1 MTKITNIPKVFIL
14 LILFIVISKLWISP
28 SSLYMDEIDG
38 ANFLK
43 NVFVFFKLKFL
54 INIYMF
60 KLINSILSF
69 VNLILFYLITKN
81 TIKDEVSAI
90 LSTCFLALQPLNL
103 LFGKE
108 ITFHNF
114 ELIVLQIAALIG
126 LKSINNDKPYYLALV
141 GVLVG
146 SIYNGGNYYIAVN
159 CMFMSFAFYTKKRI
173 NALYYY
179 IPFFIVFV
187 LVTMN
192 LDYSLVKSLYPK
204 MSFSSEGYISILKS
218 TFEMLII
225 PFIMLYLIYEKRY
238 QFEIGGKNFL
248 NLFIGFIPLLFLLL
262 FKDITFINLAIN
274 IAIMFIAIYA
284 GAYIKYS
291 YSLNK
296 NYKLAIIVF
305 LFSNLAFANYI
316 NYYQTEHKPILNT
329 FVSAISQNIGAED
342 LGTRVASDN
351 IVLAK
356 FATKVK
362 AEFSCIEINKKHN
375 CKNQDCKEASN
386 DKIISQYYDYIVFS
400 ANMNEDDEVTLR
412 RESVINNY
420 RLIYQETITA
430 NQVKTNTP
438 VRKYLIYKALR
449 LM

>member
-1 MTKITNIPKVFIL
+1 
-14 LILFIVISKLWISP
+14 
-28 SSLYMDEIDG
+28 
-38 ANFLK
+38 
-43 NVFVFFKLKFL
+43 
-54 INIYMF
+54 MF
-60 KLINSILSF
+60 KLINSTLSF

-81 TIKDEVSAI
+81 IIKDEVSAI
-90 LSTCFLALQPLNL
+90 LSACFLAIQPINI
-103 LFGKE
+103 LFSHE

-114 ELIVLQIAALIG
+114 ELIVLQIASLIG
-126 LKSINNDKPYYLALV
+126 LKSIKNNKPYYLALV
-141 GVLVG
+141 GMLVA
-146 SIYNGGNYYIAVN
+146 SIYNGGNFYIAVN
-159 CMFMSFAFYTKKRI
+159 CLFMSFTFYTKKRI

-187 LVTMN
+187 LIAMN
-192 LDYSLVKSLYPK
+192 FDYSLIKSLYPK
-204 MSFSSEGYISILKS
+204 MSFSSVGYITILKS
-218 TFEMLII
+218 IFEMLII
-225 PFIMLYLIYEKRY
+225 PLIMLYLIYEKRY

-262 FKDITFINLAIN
+262 FKDITFMNLAIN
-274 IAIMFIAIYA
+274 IAIIFIAIYA

-296 NYKLAIIVF
+296 NYKLAIVVF

-342 LGTRVASDN
+342 FGTKVASDN

-375 CKNQDCKEASN
+375 CNNQDCKEASN
-386 DKIISQYYDYIVFS
+386 DKIVSQYYDYIVFS